1 MLSSADDVAVRA
13 WSGGVAYPA
22 RVLYTSPP
30 SVAPDIAVLKLINRS
45 HHTTPLFT
53 SREEMMSL
61 AKSSDL
67 HTRGEE
73 IGSDVMA
80 IGYCL
85 QGPSSSSI
93 LKEGTGPIVTRGVI
107 AKLVKGHLGTD
118 EPVSVVMV
126 QSTAGVYNG
135 MSGGLLWSCQHH
147 VPVGV
152 LVSHAR

>member
-1 MLSSADDVAVRA
+1 
-13 WSGGVAYPA
+13 
-22 RVLYTSPP
+22 
-30 SVAPDIAVLKLINRS
+30 
-45 HHTTPLFT
+45 
-53 SREEMMSL
+53 MMSL

-67 HTRGEE
+67 HTRAREE